1 MVLSS
6 SALPLSLG
14 RYAIYG
20 ELGSGGMA
28 TIHFG
33 RLRGPSG
40 FARPVAIKRL
50 HPHFAG
56 DPAFVD
62 MLTDEARLAGR
73 IAHVNVVPT
82 VDVVSEAGELL
93 LVMEYVHGETLAALL
108 ATPALGQVPISI
120 ASSLITGVLQGL
132 HAAHEARGD
141 NGELLG
147 IVHRDVSPDNVLV
160 GADGVPRV
168 LDFGVAKARGRLRST
183 PAGQV
188 KGKLSYMPC
197 EQLFGQVVDR
207 RADVY
212 GAAAVLWEILAGRL
226 LFDGETEA
234 EVIEQV
240 MRAPVAPPSRYHD
253 GVTAGLDA
261 VVLKALSRNPNERH
275 ATARELALA
284 IEREVR
290 VAAQSE
296 LCDWVQRAAGE
307 ELAARAERLRAMV
320 VADEGSALRDL
331 ALPGER
337 APAAVPSQAFAATTP
352 LLSTT
357 LAPSRRSFRW
367 ALAGAALLGVG
378 GWLVQQQIT
387 ERPSAP
393 PSRTHP
399 AVEREA
405 ASARVVPAP
414 QAVGSPS
421 AGPLRTPPG
430 VGASPDAG
438 PATDIGGEASGVAPT
453 EPPPR
458 TSRGPRAP
466 SASSARTPL
475 RGEKSPARKTDNADP
490 CSPPYYLDSLGI
502 KHIKRACL

>member
-1 MVLSS
+1 MVPRT

-73 IAHVNVVPT
+73 IAHINVVPT
-82 VDVVSEAGELL
+82 VDVVAEAGELL

-108 ATPALGQVPISI
+108 ARPLLGQVPVGI
-120 ASSLITGVLQGL
+120 AASLITGVLQGL
-132 HAAHEARGD
+132 HAAHEARGES
-141 NGELLG
+141 GEVLG

-197 EQLFGQVVDR
+197 EQLFGQAVDR

-234 EVIEQV
+234 DVIEQV
-240 MRAPVAPPSRYHD
+240 MRAPVPPPSQYHD
-253 GVTAGLDA
+253 GVTPGLDA
-261 VVLKALSRNPNERH
+261 VVLKALSRNANDRQ

-284 IEREVR
+284 IEREAP
-290 VAAQSE
+290 VATQSE
-296 LCDWVQRAAGE
+296 LCEWVWRADRRPART
-307 ELAARAERLRAMV
+307 AARTAC
-320 VADEGSALRDL
+320 
-331 ALPGER
+331 
-337 APAAVPSQAFAATTP
+337 T
-352 LLSTT
+352 
-357 LAPSRRSFRW
+357 
-367 ALAGAALLGVG
+367 
-378 GWLVQQQIT
+378 
-387 ERPSAP
+387 
-393 PSRTHP
+393 
-399 AVEREA
+399 
-405 ASARVVPAP
+405 
-414 QAVGSPS
+414 
-421 AGPLRTPPG
+421 
-430 VGASPDAG
+430 
-438 PATDIGGEASGVAPT
+438 
-453 EPPPR
+453 
-458 TSRGPRAP
+458 
-466 SASSARTPL
+466 
-475 RGEKSPARKTDNADP
+475 
-490 CSPPYYLDSLGI
+490 
-502 KHIKRACL
+502 RACL